1 MTQLKLWLLGLS
13 LIAALILGLV
23 LGFKI
28 GRANP
33 LPLKPSTSSGP
44 LVLPPL
50 TLSVT
55 TLKPSPP
62 PTTGPLT
69 KVIERVEF
77 VSQEQPVPHAIPAKT
92 NLRARFLAEKYVS
105 ETDIGWKGT
114 GSCEAET
121 APGVWEIL
129 TQTPL
134 DLKVSK
140 AEVAPEGRPQ
150 QLFIPPPLHKWA
162 ISGVGQVSTLGW
174 EASIG
179 LEHRVKTWPIWVR
192 GAGFTRQDWTRAS
205 RENGLLLST
214 VIRFEF

>member
-62 PTTGPLT
+62 PTNGPLT

-77 VSQEQPVPHAIPAKT
+77 VSQEQPVPHVIPAKT

-150 QLFIPPPLHKWA
+150 QLFTPPPLHKWA
-162 ISGVGQVSTLGW
+162 ISGEGTISNLGW
-174 EASIG
+174 EASLG
-179 LEHRVKTWPIWVR
+179 LEHRIRTWPVWVR
-192 GAGFTRQDWTRAS
+192 AAGFTRQDWGRGVRDNGVLLTTRL
-205 RENGLLLST
+205 RL
-214 VIRFEF
+214 EF

>member
-13 LIAALILGLV
+13 LIAALILGLI

-62 PTTGPLT
+62 PVTGPLT

-77 VSQEQPVPHAIPAKT
+77 VSKGVPIAQPLPAKT

-114 GSCEAET
+114 GFCESET
-121 APGVWEIL
+121 APGVWQIL
-129 TQTPL
+129 TQAPL

-150 QLFIPPPLHKWA
+150 QVLPPPPLHKWA

-192 GAGFTRQDWTRAS
+192 GAVFTRQDWTRAS

-214 VIRFEF
+214 VIRLEF